1 MRFVILLLLNYFLL
15 LNGHAI
21 YMTYQGSYCDTTP
34 LTLGTTVM
42 SATIVPDT
50 LGRTITV
57 SRNGIKLVSGS
68 TFVPGEILVVT
79 ITPFSLEVVL
89 EARGT

>member
-1 MRFVILLLLNYFLL
+1 
-15 LNGHAI
+15 
-21 YMTYQGSYCDTTP
+21 
-34 LTLGTTVM
+34 M